1 MAKQKNSETTSNHMI
16 SVIIP
21 MYNAEKYIG
30 ACLQSLVDQTYQDFD
45 IIIINDCSTDNSVA
59 EAEKFKTHFKGRL
72 KIKSLPKNTG
82 ASAIPKNTAV
92 QMSRS
97 KYVTFLDSDDYI
109 SKTALEELVKVAEE
123 TDAEIIHSSRFFSF
137 NDGEEKITVGTFQT
151 TCHVDKPVLETF
163 DIGERIKKFTE
174 RGFLWWGCNK
184 LILREFLIK
193 NKIQFPP
200 IGVWEDLVFVFQC
213 VIFAK
218 NYVRVP
224 NVFYYYR
231 KREDSLSHIPK
242 DPFDIVNTL
251 VRVSGYLDEVMGR
264 VEFFQKN
271 PYWRFTF
278 LDWHIQERMNV
289 ISKALYGDIKLQP
302 FQVNAYFRKKFEKTF
317 PESHMAFISYF
328 FSVSA
333 FQRFYIAQ
341 MISEKNQLQQKVSE
355 LETTLAK
362 SKVNSF
368 LK

>member
-1 MAKQKNSETTSNHMI
+1 MAKQKNSETTSNRMV

-30 ACLQSLVDQTYQDFD
+30 ECLQSLVDQTYQDFD

-59 EAEKFKTHFKGRL
+59 EAEKFKEHFKGRM
-72 KIKSLPKNTG
+72 KIKSLTKNSG
-82 ASAIPKNTAV
+82 ASSLPKNTAV

-123 TDAEIIHSSRFFSF
+123 TDAEIIHSSRFYTF
-137 NDGEEKITVGTFQT
+137 NDGEDKVSVGSFQT
-151 TCHVDKPVLETF
+151 TCHVDKPTLDNF
-163 DIGERIKKFTE
+163 DLAERLKKFTE

-184 LILREFLIK
+184 LINREFLIK
-193 NKIQFPP
+193 NKIKFPQ

-213 VIFAK
+213 VLFAK

-231 KREDSLSHIPK
+231 KRQDSLSHIPK

-251 VRVSGYLDEVMGR
+251 IKVSGYIDEVMGR

-278 LDWHIQERMNV
+278 LDWHMQERMNV
-289 ISKALYGDIKLQP
+289 LSKAFYTDIKLQP
-302 FQVNAYFRKKFEKTF
+302 FQVSALFRQKFEKTF
-317 PESHMAFISYF
+317 PESQMAFISYF
-328 FSVSA
+328 FTVSA
-333 FQRFYIAQ
+333 FQRWYIAQ
-341 MISEKNQLQQKVSE
+341 TAAEKNQLQQKLSE
-355 LETTLAK
+355 LETDLAK
-362 SKVNSF
+362 NKIDSF